1 MSRLKTSRVVKIA
14 FTSVIVLTLLFII
27 IFIKKTFFSEAP
39 VTPEKIVETHTNEGT
54 NNEVATVVVDKT
66 AVEIGEA
73 LDTPEEKLRS
83 MAARINLITED
94 NKNIRET
101 LNATHQQNDLL
112 REQIKLLKENKQTS
126 ELETHATKVAETAS
140 SVLTSAIDTA
150 KNMPNEIRKA
160 TRQEPVYE
168 DSYLDNGEQLP
179 IGTPSLQPQLVDIDD
194 YVKPIYTAPSESN
207 DEWIQPIDVRI
218 EKGRDGKK
226 HYVYPKLTNDVS
238 NEQENVNPSDVNGEV
253 KPKPIPFGTINDG
266 ATLLRT
272 RTMTAMI
279 GRLPR
284 KGKIVDAYK
293 FKLKVSRENLASNY
307 QTIPNLDGV
316 IVQGTT
322 SGDRVLK
329 CVRGTVTKITFT
341 FTDGRTTTHGG
352 QDTQEEGLGY
362 LSDAQGV
369 PCISGKYISNDEQYV
384 ASNVLLDGFSAAAK
398 AFGDSEKTRIISGDE
413 VTEVVTGSSEKV
425 ALSEMFGAGS
435 ESGANIMKEFMSDSF
450 SAIYVP
456 NNTVVDVHIE
466 QDIPIDY
473 HPDGRKIS
481 YGDEFNA
488 HFNSTMRL

>member
-1 MSRLKTSRVVKIA
+1 MSRLKTSRVVKVA
-14 FTSVIVLTLLFII
+14 FSSVIVLAILLIYVFVQ
-27 IFIKKTFFSEAP
+27 KTFFGEDSAP
-39 VTPEKIVETHTNEGT
+39 ASKIVENHKNEGT
-54 NNEVATVVVDKT
+54 NNEVPTVVVDKT

-83 MAARINLITED
+83 MAARINLISD
-94 NKNIRET
+94 NNQRIQQT
-101 LNATHQQNDLL
+101 LEATQEQNDLL
-112 REQIKLLKENKQTS
+112 RKQIELLQKKQPPS
-126 ELETHATKVAETAS
+126 ELEQKATKVAETTNSIFKA
-140 SVLTSAIDTA
+140 AIETA
-150 KNMPNEIRKA
+150 KDMPNEIRKA

-168 DSYLDNGEQLP
+168 DSYLDTGEELP
-179 IGTPSLQPQLVDIDD
+179 IGTPSLKPQLVDLSD
-194 YVKPIYTAPSESN
+194 YNKPVYTPSNN
-207 DEWIQPIDVRI
+207 DEWIQPIDVKI
-218 EKGRDGKK
+218 EKSPNGTKQ
-226 HYVYPKLTNDVS
+226 YVYPTLKKTN
-238 NEQENVNPSDVNGEV
+238 NESSDNNINSSKTTT
-253 KPKPIPFGTINDG
+253 KPEPIPFGTINDG

-316 IVQGTT
+316 IVQGKT

-352 QDTQEEGLGY
+352 EDEQEEGLGY

-369 PCISGKYISNDEQYV
+369 PCISGQYISNDEQYV

-488 HFNSTMRL
+488 RFNSTMRL